1 MKKYKQQ
8 AGIVLLCGTAVAV
21 CWCFLDKLCFLWKK
35 CTFLPAGFYFPLEEF
50 LALYTHRNS
59 PFFSIGGLVIVLITL
74 LWSFKLYGR
83 LKKKYEYL
91 PLLLIILLW
100 AVILSP
106 CLCVSREHARR
117 MLCQSQLKKIYMTC
131 ELYAQEHNN
140 AFPATIDNGSLRHKV
155 YYYGKDQKRIMPRFI
170 LLEDAEY
177 CHAGDM
183 RHRIWSD
190 GEIEYF
196 YPWKK

>member
-1 MKKYKQQ
+1 MNTDNNNRFSPAAELLDAAKPYKH
-8 AGIVLLCGTAVAV
+8 
-21 CWCFLDKLCFLWKK
+21 WCI
-35 CTFLPAGFYFPLEEF
+35 P
-50 LALYTHRNS
+50 
-59 PFFSIGGLVIVLITL
+59 TL
-74 LWSFKLYGR
+74 LYIVGM
-83 LKKKYEYL
+83 
-91 PLLLIILLW
+91 LIILLW

-117 MLCQSQLKKIYMTC
+117 MLCQSQLKIIYITC
-131 ELYAQEHNN
+131 ELYAQEHSN

-155 YYYGKDQKRIMPRFI
+155 HYYGKDQKRIMPRFI

-190 GEIEYF
+190 GKIEYF